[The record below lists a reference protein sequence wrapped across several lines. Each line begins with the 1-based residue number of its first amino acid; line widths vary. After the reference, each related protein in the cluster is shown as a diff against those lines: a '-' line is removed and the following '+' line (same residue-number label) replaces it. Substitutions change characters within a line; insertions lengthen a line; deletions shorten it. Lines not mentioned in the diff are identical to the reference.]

1 MKANQEIYI
10 IENNHLEDSRDQ
22 TMHSSIFE
30 GISLDKNLCNSGDR
44 TELPEEIISGE
55 WRTNIMLEDAQTIRS
70 DRALALRH
78 LTSFEEKSM
87 EDHGNRLK
95 NTLESYSKF
104 ISKRLCPEN
113 YEIDGKKPQLSL
125 TWE

>member
-22 TMHSSIFE
+22 RIHSSIFE
-30 GISLDKNLCNSGDR
+30 GISSDKNICNSGDR
-44 TELPEEIISGE
+44 TELPEEIVSGE

-95 NTLESYSKF
+95 NTLENYSRF
-104 ISKRLCPEN
+104 INKRLCP
-113 YEIDGKKPQLSL
+113 
-125 TWE
+125 